1 MLTEQDVDD
10 ALHWLQAN
18 AAKAAQARAEKI
30 YLEEYSKSLKSLIMK
45 EYHNHQL
52 SIAAQEREAL
62 SDARYIEHLEGL
74 REAVRRDAEMTFR
87 RASAEAH
94 IQAWQTWSANL
105 RGKL

>member
-1 MLTEQDVDD
+1 MISYDDVDN

-18 AAKAAQARAEKI
+18 AAVAAKARAEKI

-45 EYHNHQL
+45 EFDNYKIPI
-52 SIAAQEREAL
+52 SAQEREAL
-62 SDARYIEHLEGL
+62 ADPRYIGHLEGL

-87 RASAEAH
+87 RAAAEAH
-94 IQAWQTWSANL
+94 IQAWQTWSANS